1 MEFQMTKA
9 KTPAAKAPT
18 TKPAAEPKAV
28 KPLKASIAM
37 DASSALVAKHIMSI
51 AARGAKLDNDIHS
64 GAMACLYHAD
74 KHGDITLMN
83 RLLMAMPKS
92 TRRNALAQWAVA
104 FGKFKPN
111 EDKSTLETAPLAFDK
126 AKSTDIPAAQAKP
139 FWDFR
144 NVREGTTEWLFSD
157 YIQGVMRTLA
167 AHAIKDGPEAAKAK
181 AALDS
186 IKGVTEALALPANG
200 EPKQAAI
207 PPAGVTERRAVA
219 VH

>member
-1 MEFQMTKA
+1 MTKA

-28 KPLKASIAM
+28 KPAKPSIAM
-37 DASSALVAKHIMSI
+37 DAPAALVGKHILSI
-51 AARGAKLDNDIHS
+51 QARGAKLDNDIHS

-104 FGKFKPN
+104 FGKFQPN
-111 EDKSTLETAPLAFDK
+111 EDKSTLETAPLAFRKDGK
-126 AKSTDIPAAQAKP
+126 TDIDAALAKP

-157 YIQGVMRTLA
+157 YIQGVMKTLA
-167 AHAIKDGPEAAKAK
+167 AHAIKPGAEGAKAK
-181 AALDS
+181 AALDAV
-186 IKGVTEALALPANG
+186 KGVTEALALPVNG
-200 EPKQAAI
+200 EPKSVAI
-207 PPAGVTERRAVA
+207 PPAGVAERRAVA